1 MERMNEKKFF
11 EYAHSNRMNENEKR
25 KKHGPF
31 GTFGLSFS
39 LDLDIGIIKMP
50 LPRKSILQ
58 EFYLFFN
65 FGFFLTFLVYVIVK
79 NDHHYIV

>member
-1 MERMNEKKFF
+1 MKKKFF
-11 EYAHSNRMNENEKR
+11 EYTHSNRMNENEKR

-58 EFYLFFN
+58 EFYLFLISAFFN
-65 FGFFLTFLVYVIVK
+65 FFGVCHCEK
-79 NDHHYIV
+79 